1 MSAHDAPADSREKP
15 SATSI
20 DGWFERDGQW
30 LHRLLR
36 RHLRVSHAEAEDIAQ
51 DTWLRVLRS
60 PPADVAHPRAFLSRI
75 ALNLFR
81 DRLRRDRLRRDR
93 HHLVAVNDGA
103 APRVDGLHEQEADRI
118 LEQIVMDLPQP
129 LRDTFVL
136 SRFRRMT
143 NHDIAAHLG
152 ISVKTVEWRIGKAME
167 QCMTKLRGS

>member
-1 MSAHDAPADSREKP
+1 MSAHDAPADQREQP
-15 SATSI
+15 ATVSI
-20 DGWFERDGQW
+20 DDWFERDSQW

-36 RHLRVSHAEAEDIAQ
+36 HHLRVSPAEADDIAQ

-60 PPADVAHPRAFLSRI
+60 PLADVAHPRAFLSRI

-81 DRLRRDRLRRDR
+81 DRHRRERLRQDR
-93 HHLVAVNDGA
+93 HHLFAANDA
-103 APRVDGLHEQEADRI
+103 ALPRTDGLYEQEADRL

-167 QCMTKLRGS
+167 QCMTKLRG

>member
-1 MSAHDAPADSREKP
+1 MSAHDAPADQRDE
-15 SATSI
+15 AAAASI
-20 DGWFERDGQW
+20 EHWFERDGQW

-36 RHLRVSHAEAEDIAQ
+36 RNLRVSPAEADDIAQ

-60 PPADVAHPRAFLSRI
+60 PPAEVAHPRAFLSRI

-81 DRLRRDRLRRDR
+81 DRRRRERLREDR
-93 HHLVAVNDGA
+93 RHLLAANDIG
-103 APRVDGLHEQEADRI
+103 APRAEGLHEQEADRL

-143 NHDIAAHLG
+143 NHDIADHLG

-167 QCMTKLRGS
+167 QCMTKLRG